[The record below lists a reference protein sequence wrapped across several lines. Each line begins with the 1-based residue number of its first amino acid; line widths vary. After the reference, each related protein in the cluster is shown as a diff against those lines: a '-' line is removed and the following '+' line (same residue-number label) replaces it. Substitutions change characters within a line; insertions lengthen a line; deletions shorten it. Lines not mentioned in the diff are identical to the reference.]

1 MILELKENKPH
12 GTKEYPYGQYFIQH
26 MKQTFQFPVHWHDEL
41 EIIYIKQGALQITI
55 NGQDYQGTAGSIFL
69 VNPRELH
76 LMGSSDLS
84 VAYYTLLFPLEFI
97 SFQSRDEL
105 ETTLLQPL
113 RSGQLIFEH
122 EISDTTLKNKLCSI
136 LDEITAIN
144 RETSSMKQLK
154 TRILLLQF
162 LQQIVEYPSLIVP
175 ASGSKTDMQKELLVY
190 IQQHYT
196 DKITLQDLAEH
207 FHLSEKY
214 ISRYFKE
221 HFYLTFSDYV
231 NHLRLTHAKKLLEST
246 ELSVTEIALCSGFP
260 NVSYF
265 IRTFKTCYEKPP
277 LKYRKSTI

>member
-196 DKITLQDLAEH
+196 DKITLQDLAEQ

-231 NHLRLTHAKKLLEST
+231 NHLRLTHAKKLLETT

>member
-144 RETSSMKQLK
+144 LETSSMKQLK

-162 LQQIVEYPSLIVP
+162 LQHILFCVL
-175 ASGSKTDMQKELLVY
+175 
-190 IQQHYT
+190 
-196 DKITLQDLAEH
+196 
-207 FHLSEKY
+207 
-214 ISRYFKE
+214 
-221 HFYLTFSDYV
+221 
-231 NHLRLTHAKKLLEST
+231 
-246 ELSVTEIALCSGFP
+246 
-260 NVSYF
+260 
-265 IRTFKTCYEKPP
+265 
-277 LKYRKSTI
+277 